1 MPRRANSL
9 PVPPR
14 DVTGTFSSPVV
25 LQEQATRLLTQAH
38 QLLAKVAE
46 EGQALE
52 QCLAVLQHA
61 PAEACFFYHADP
73 PTLVPTSGRRAGG
86 RTVTTLRAQLTA
98 ALQQIPAR
106 IETIRLNTLFT
117 LSRLGVPVALWHFVI
132 PGPLPPTVTALAP
145 TGAGDSVQT
154 GHPPPTRELYSTSLF
169 VPPIA

>member
-1 MPRRANSL
+1 MPRRSNSL

-14 DVTGTFSSPVV
+14 NVTGTFSAPVV

-38 QLLAKVAE
+38 QLLANVAE

-52 QCLAVLQHA
+52 QCLVVLQHA
-61 PAEACFFYHADP
+61 PAEACFFYRTEP
-73 PTLVPTSGRRAGG
+73 PALVPAVSRRAGG
-86 RTVTTLRAQLTA
+86 RTVTTVRAQLTA

-117 LSRLGVPVALWHFVI
+117 LSRLGVPVALWHFLI
-132 PGPLPPTVTALAP
+132 PGPLPISVTALAP
-145 TGAGDSVQT
+145 TGAADSGQT
-154 GHPPPTRELYSTSLF
+154 GHPPPRRELLSTSLF